1 MVDNMNPTNQFHPYQ
16 RETSVP
22 VAERPQTGLNGM
34 LNKVGID
41 PTSVRSISDQMK
53 NLNVNDIDR
62 KGARVRE
69 SQSRESPRRSRS
81 RCHRPRHDARTEG
94 VTTHA

>member
-22 VAERPQTGLNGM
+22 FAERPATGLNGI

-41 PTSVRSISDQMK
+41 PTSVRSIGDQMK
-53 NLNVNDIDR
+53 GMNVNDTIG
-62 KGARVRE
+62 K
-69 SQSRESPRRSRS
+69 
-81 RCHRPRHDARTEG
+81 ARTYAQANPG
-94 VTTHA
+94 KVLGGLAAVAIGLGMMRGRRA

>member
-22 VAERPQTGLNGM
+22 VAERPATGLKGI

-41 PTSVRSISDQMK
+41 PTSVRSIGDQMR
-53 NLNVNDIDR
+53 NLNVNESVG
-62 KGARVRE
+62 KARSWAQANPAKVLGGLAAVAIGLGMMRG
-69 SQSRESPRRSRS
+69 RR
-81 RCHRPRHDARTEG
+81 A
-94 VTTHA
+94 

>member
-22 VAERPQTGLNGM
+22 VSERPASGLNGI

-41 PTSVRSISDQMK
+41 PTSVRSIGDQMK
-53 NLNVNDIDR
+53 SLNVNQSLN
-62 KGARVRE
+62 KARAYAKANPAKVLGGLAAVAIGLGMMRG
-69 SQSRESPRRSRS
+69 RR
-81 RCHRPRHDARTEG
+81 A
-94 VTTHA
+94 

>member
-22 VAERPQTGLNGM
+22 VAERPATGLNAM

-41 PTSVRSISDQMK
+41 PTSVRSIGDQMR
-53 NLNVNDIDR
+53 NLNVNDTLG
-62 KGARVRE
+62 KARSWAKANPAKVLGGLAAVAIGLGMMRG
-69 SQSRESPRRSRS
+69 RR
-81 RCHRPRHDARTEG
+81 A
-94 VTTHA
+94 

>member
-22 VAERPQTGLNGM
+22 VSERPATGLNGI

-41 PTSVRSISDQMK
+41 PTSVRSIGAQMK
-53 NLNVNDIDR
+53 GLNVNDTIG
-62 KGARVRE
+62 KARMYAQANPGKVLGGLAAVAIGLGMMRG
-69 SQSRESPRRSRS
+69 RR
-81 RCHRPRHDARTEG
+81 A
-94 VTTHA
+94 